1 MNKVGVMRVVRPYPE
16 LEKRRDKPGT
26 AVELCGFRVEL
37 QISEKDLPPLPSLVA
52 SGVQEIS
59 ET

>member
-1 MNKVGVMRVVRPYPE
+1 VNKVGVMRVVRPYPE

-52 SGVQEIS
+52 SGV
-59 ET
+59 